1 MIILYPILIFLS
13 KTVNGKFSLLQ
24 MFPPPKFSS
33 PSLVLHNLR
42 FLTPNFFSPAFF
54 SHPTSFSPGISFKN
68 FFPSKFLSPE
78 RFCHCR
84 SPSLLIFSLPHSSLI
99 QPPPF
104 PKSPPTSH
112 LQKVFL
118 PQKFPPSEK
127 ALSPQIPL
135 PDNFFSPVI
144 PFLSANRASFL
155 LSFFPSFLLSFFPS
169 FFLPGLSRSSVFSF
183 STNKKPPVFTDG
195 FFAFSFFANKAYSAG
210 CCSTA
215 GVSLSALSTCSAA
228 ASRKARISLSFCAA
242 TRFRLRST
250 VPVPAGIKR
259 PTITFSFRPVR

>member
-33 PSLVLHNLR
+33 PSLDLHNLR

-118 PQKFPPSEK
+118 PQKFPPLKKRSHLK
-127 ALSPQIPL
+127 FPFPTT
-135 PDNFFSPVI
+135 FFSPVI

-155 LSFFPSFLLSFFPS
+155 SRTTSTGVRPAAATTRRSTRSP
-169 FFLPGLSRSSVFSF
+169 LPGCRYVRS
-183 STNKKPPVFTDG
+183 
-195 FFAFSFFANKAYSAG
+195 
-210 CCSTA
+210 
-215 GVSLSALSTCSAA
+215 
-228 ASRKARISLSFCAA
+228 
-242 TRFRLRST
+242 
-250 VPVPAGIKR
+250 
-259 PTITFSFRPVR
+259 

>member
-33 PSLVLHNLR
+33 PSLDLHNLR

-118 PQKFPPSEK
+118 PQKFPPLKKRSHLK
-127 ALSPQIPL
+127 FPFRKLFL
-135 PDNFFSPVI
+135 PII
-144 PFLSANRASFL
+144 PFLSANRVSFL
-155 LSFFPSFLLSFFPS
+155 LSSSPAFPAPPFSLFRQTKSRRFSPTAFLLSA
-169 FFLPGLSRSSVFSF
+169 FLLTRLTQP
-183 STNKKPPVFTDG
+183 
-195 FFAFSFFANKAYSAG
+195 
-210 CCSTA
+210 
-215 GVSLSALSTCSAA
+215 AA
-228 ASRKARISLSFCAA
+228 AQPRGF
-242 TRFRLRST
+242 RFQH
-250 VPVPAGIKR
+250 
-259 PTITFSFRPVR
+259 FQPVRQPLRARPEFPCRSARQPVSGYAARYRYRPESNGRR

>member
-33 PSLVLHNLR
+33 PSLYLHNLR

-84 SPSLLIFSLPHSSLI
+84 SPSPLIFLSRILLSSNLLLSQNLPRLLIFKKFF
-99 QPPPF
+99 F
-104 PKSPPTSH
+104 PKSS
-112 LQKVFL
+112 
-118 PQKFPPSEK
+118 PPSEK
-127 ALSPQIPL
+127 ALSPQIPFPKTFL
-135 PDNFFSPVI
+135 PII
-144 PFLSANRASFL
+144 PFLSANRV
-155 LSFFPSFLLSFFPS
+155 SFLLSFFPS
-169 FFLPGLSRSSVFSF
+169 FFLLSLSRFAAFSF
-183 STNKKPPVFTDG
+183 STNEKPPVFTDG
-195 FFAFSFFANKAYSAG
+195 FFAFSFFAVEAYSAG